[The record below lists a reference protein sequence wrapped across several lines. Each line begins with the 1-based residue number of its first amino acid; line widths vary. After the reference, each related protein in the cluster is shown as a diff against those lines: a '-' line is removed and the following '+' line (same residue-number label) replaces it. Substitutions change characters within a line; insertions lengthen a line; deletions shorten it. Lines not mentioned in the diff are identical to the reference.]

1 METNIYLAEK
11 RPPLYLIV
19 LMALIA
25 VVLALFVHPAI
36 FVISSLCLTIGLLF
50 LRKPFFVLLFLVF
63 SRAGIDKFARQYR
76 LLEDTSL
83 SINLL
88 GILNIALIFL
98 VIFYFLFMKK
108 KIPNQPFWLTF
119 STFLYV
125 AIITIFIS
133 NNRVLSLRGIMQ
145 VGSYLAIY
153 LLLVNQL
160 KHPKDLHKLR
170 FAIITSTIIPVVF
183 GIYQF
188 FTGTGNTEIS
198 PGINR
203 IMGTFFHPS
212 AFGMYL
218 IILWPLLFFQWYQ
231 AKKRFPQLFLTILL
245 LSVTF
250 CLFMTY
256 TRIVWLAFILNVLG
270 VLFIFRRFRLM
281 ILIGMIGASLAIIS
295 WQPIMARFSE
305 AIRFEN
311 GHFVFSELGSV
322 AWRFQQWQ
330 IATRLFKEN
339 PLLGIG
345 WWTFPDYNVWSSTP
359 HNDYLRLAAET
370 GILGLIFYV
379 VLMLNVIFYLW
390 SARKNMP
397 RFSPLTQQI
406 GIVLLAI
413 FSYILLSLTDNPLG
427 QPEVSWYLWALIAL
441 AVGSITHYR
450 QFVTK

>member
-119 STFLYV
+119 SAFLYI

-133 NNRVLSLRGIMQ
+133 NNRVLSLRGLMQ

-218 IILWPLLFFQWYQ
+218 IILWPLLFFSVVSG
-231 AKKRFPQLFLTILL
+231 KKKISATFFDNFVTIRHILL
-245 LSVTF
+245 IYDIHPYCMVGIHSQRSWGSLYLSKIPIDDF
-250 CLFMTY
+250 NWDDWCIS
-256 TRIVWLAFILNVLG
+256 RHNKLATN
-270 VLFIFRRFRLM
+270 
-281 ILIGMIGASLAIIS
+281 
-295 WQPIMARFSE
+295 
-305 AIRFEN
+305 
-311 GHFVFSELGSV
+311 H
-322 AWRFQQWQ
+322 
-330 IATRLFKEN
+330 
-339 PLLGIG
+339 
-345 WWTFPDYNVWSSTP
+345 
-359 HNDYLRLAAET
+359 
-370 GILGLIFYV
+370 
-379 VLMLNVIFYLW
+379 
-390 SARKNMP
+390 
-397 RFSPLTQQI
+397 
-406 GIVLLAI
+406 
-413 FSYILLSLTDNPLG
+413 
-427 QPEVSWYLWALIAL
+427 
-441 AVGSITHYR
+441 GSI
-450 QFVTK
+450 